1 VARVFGAPTAT
12 TLNDYRHRRKEMLL
26 ALLDE
31 YADEVDA
38 HADEIGKFFDHLR
51 QVGIR
56 GFIGEHAMDEDY
68 SFSAKNRRKS

>member
-1 VARVFGAPTAT
+1 
-12 TLNDYRHRRKEMLL
+12 MLL

-38 HADEIGKFFDHLR
+38 SVDEMGRFFDHLR

-56 GFIGEHAMDEDY
+56 GFIAEHAKDDNY
-68 SFSAKNRRKS
+68 TFSAKNRRKS